1 MAHFSGMEAS
11 EPLYTV
17 KGNMVPTGKLSP
29 LLSEAPVPAEDGRI
43 YALIFIINFTV
54 YDFG

>member
-1 MAHFSGMEAS
+1 MEPLQMAHFSGMEAS

-29 LLSEAPVPAEDGRI
+29 EDPVPAEDGRSNQ
-43 YALIFIINFTV
+43 ALIFMIYSTV
-54 YDFG
+54 